1 MIAAFECFP
10 GHALIF
16 IPLPFVVAL
25 LLLLL
30 LASMLRREEPSKR
43 NRPFLALIGLCALQS
58 VALGLRWGYGIV
70 ELRYMLPVVASCLP
84 PLVLAGF
91 RGLIHRDAPEAG
103 GVRWLHAA
111 PPVVMVA
118 LVLLDPDLI
127 DVALIVIFVGYALA
141 VLNLG
146 RTGPDALDEA
156 RIDGAVAAHRALVI
170 AAASLCLSAFFDFA
184 VLMDFEWS
192 QGENVAFMVS
202 NANLLGLLLIGLT
215 AIVAARA
222 QALPAAASDIDPT
235 SSLAAQ
241 DREILDRVRLLLVDQ
256 KLSFDENLTLSRLA
270 RRAGV
275 PARQISGAVNRLA
288 GKNVSQ
294 YINDFRIAE
303 ACRLLR
309 ETDMSV
315 TAAMFEFGFQTKSNF
330 NREFRRVT
338 ALSPVSWRETSRLP
352 DI

>member
-1 MIAAFECFP
+1 
-10 GHALIF
+10 
-16 IPLPFVVAL
+16 
-25 LLLLL
+25 
-30 LASMLRREEPSKR
+30 
-43 NRPFLALIGLCALQS
+43 
-58 VALGLRWGYGIV
+58 
-70 ELRYMLPVVASCLP
+70 
-84 PLVLAGF
+84 
-91 RGLIHRDAPEAG
+91 
-103 GVRWLHAA
+103 
-111 PPVVMVA
+111 MVA

-170 AAASLCLSAFFDFA
+170 AAASLCQSAFFDFA

-241 DREILDRVRLLLVDQ
+241 DREILDRVRLRGRSETV
-256 KLSFDENLTLSRLA
+256 
-270 RRAGV
+270 
-275 PARQISGAVNRLA
+275 
-288 GKNVSQ
+288 
-294 YINDFRIAE
+294 
-303 ACRLLR
+303 LR
-309 ETDMSV
+309 
-315 TAAMFEFGFQTKSNF
+315 
-330 NREFRRVT
+330 
-338 ALSPVSWRETSRLP
+338 
-352 DI
+352 